1 MSASLLCAAEAGCSS
16 VRMQTRSGDT
26 KAVLQTAHVRSCPR
40 PLPGSLPRRPRRCLQ
55 PFRQLDRR
63 SRPGAHG
70 MPTATADCSGLR
82 DTVLLI
88 CPAWSH
94 HAGSAEPGTRTW
106 NQMCDE
112 HSLYDAV
119 PREGMVGRTL
129 TLERA
134 RQLNSR
140 SYFYEMLKDNPAPD
154 S

>member
-1 MSASLLCAAEAGCSS
+1 
-16 VRMQTRSGDT
+16 
-26 KAVLQTAHVRSCPR
+26 
-40 PLPGSLPRRPRRCLQ
+40 
-55 PFRQLDRR
+55 
-63 SRPGAHG
+63 
-70 MPTATADCSGLR
+70 
-82 DTVLLI
+82 
-88 CPAWSH
+88 
-94 HAGSAEPGTRTW
+94 
-106 NQMCDE
+106 MCDE

>member
-1 MSASLLCAAEAGCSS
+1 
-16 VRMQTRSGDT
+16 MQAQQSQERG
-26 KAVLQTAHVRSCPR
+26 
-40 PLPGSLPRRPRRCLQ
+40 
-55 PFRQLDRR
+55 
-63 SRPGAHG
+63 
-70 MPTATADCSGLR
+70 
-82 DTVLLI
+82 
-88 CPAWSH
+88 
-94 HAGSAEPGTRTW
+94 PGTR
-106 NQMCDE
+106 CDE